1 MSLSQVSDM
10 CMHFIEKYEMM
21 IVKVLSK
28 WELRRI
34 CNAVHATA
42 LVRMGAPTPDEMG
55 ECALVEVREVGLRKV
70 TVFSQ
75 NDDDSRIA
83 TIVLRARCVCGYR
96 VCGYRVY
103 GGIRRHCSGS
113 FALLLKRLLGAS
125 KFLEP
130 FFALHSFFVEA
141 HLVQARER
149 CTSNRWYSRI

>member
-1 MSLSQVSDM
+1 
-10 CMHFIEKYEMM
+10 MHFIEKYEMM
-21 IVKVLSK
+21 VVKVLSK

-83 TIVLRARCVCGYR
+83 TIVLRARCVTFLA
-96 VCGYRVY
+96 
-103 GGIRRHCSGS
+103 IFLSSG
-113 FALLLKRLLGAS
+113 
-125 KFLEP
+125 LE
-130 FFALHSFFVEA
+130 
-141 HLVQARER
+141 
-149 CTSNRWYSRI
+149 SRAKDICHFKS